1 MRRHGLTAR
10 FRAKWLSNSAT
21 AKWPLTSQLQFC
33 QLLADQLAS
42 GFSLRQAIAFS
53 QEVKADLPKSVAQV
67 ATELAAGTD
76 FVASLA
82 PYLQPNVFYQLRLT
96 TTYGDL
102 GSALNQAATLLRL
115 MATQKK
121 RLRQLLL
128 YPLALLLGMLGL
140 FVTLQVGILPQ
151 LQQEIAPQRATS
163 FAAGQYLIFVSVIGL
178 GCFLVTSYRWWR
190 QQSRLALASW
200 YLRLPLIGRLCRAYY
215 AYYLAASLSQLV
227 NSGLSVKQMVTVL
240 TQLPDQALL
249 HQLAVTLSSQLAA
262 GQSPVGWLRQQ
273 AYVPTQLVI
282 LLQKGSTNDQLA
294 RELHLYSDLRYR
306 ELVQASEQTL
316 ALVQPILLTVV
327 ALMIVGAY
335 LSLLLP
341 MYANLQG
348 VM

>member
-1 MRRHGLTAR
+1 M
-10 FRAKWLSNSAT
+10 
-21 AKWPLTSQLQFC
+21 
-33 QLLADQLAS
+33 AS

-53 QEVKADLPKSVAQV
+53 REVKADLPESVAQV
-67 ATELAAGTD
+67 ATELAEGTN

-96 TTYGDL
+96 ATYGEL
-102 GSALNQAATLLRL
+102 GPALNQAATLLRL

-121 RLRQLLL
+121 RLHQLLF
-128 YPLALLLGMLGL
+128 YPFALLLGMLGL

-151 LQQEIAPQRATS
+151 LQQEIAPQRTTT
-163 FAAGQYLIFVSVIGL
+163 FAAGQYLILMSVIGFV
-178 GCFLVTSYRWWR
+178 CFGVTSYRWWR
-190 QQSRLALASW
+190 QQSRLTLASW

-227 NSGLSVKQMVTVL
+227 NSGLSVKQMITVL
-240 TQLPDQALL
+240 IQLPEQALL
-249 HQLAVTLSSQLAA
+249 HQLAVTLSSQLGA

-273 AYVPTQLVI
+273 AYVPNQLVI

-294 RELHLYSDLRYR
+294 RELQLYSDLRYR

-341 MYANLQG
+341 MYTNLQG